1 MLKEFRDFLL
11 RGNLVELAVAI
22 VMGIAFG
29 AVVKSL
35 VDNLITPII
44 GMIGGVDFSSETFT
58 INGSH
63 FRYGQFINDVIY
75 FVLVAA
81 AVFFVMVKPVNMI
94 MARIRKPEEVA
105 PDAPTETALLIEI
118 RDLLRQAPGVHRLP
132 MLYGDGGHRE
142 RVSGHGPRRGAR

>member
-1 MLKEFRDFLL
+1 MLREFRDFLL

-29 AVVKSL
+29 AVVKSF

-44 GMIGGVDFSSETFT
+44 GMIFGVDFSGESFT
-58 INGSH
+58 INDSV
-63 FRYGQFINDVIY
+63 FRYGQFIDDVIY

-81 AVFFVMVKPVNMI
+81 AVFFFVVKPVNAI

-105 PDAPTETALLIEI
+105 PDAPTETAILIEI
-118 RDLLRQAPGVHRLP
+118 RDLLA
-132 MLYGDGGHRE
+132 
-142 RVSGHGPRRGAR
+142 RRPV

>member
-1 MLKEFRDFLL
+1 MLKEFRDFLMK
-11 RGNLVELAVAI
+11 GNLIDLAVAV

-44 GMIGGVDFSSETFT
+44 GAIGGVNFKDKTFT
-58 INGSH
+58 IHHSH
-63 FRYGQFINDVIY
+63 FLYGQFINDVIY

-81 AVFFVMVKPVNMI
+81 AVFFLIVKPANMI
-94 MARIRKPEEVA
+94 MARIRKPEELA

-118 RDLLRQAPGVHRLP
+118 RDLLAKRPV
-132 MLYGDGGHRE
+132 
-142 RVSGHGPRRGAR
+142 